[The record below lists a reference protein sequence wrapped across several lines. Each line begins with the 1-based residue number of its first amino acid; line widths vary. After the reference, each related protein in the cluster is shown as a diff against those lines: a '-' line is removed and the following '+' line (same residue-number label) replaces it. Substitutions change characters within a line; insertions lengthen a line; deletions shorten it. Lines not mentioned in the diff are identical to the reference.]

1 MKVVLERVS
10 EVKRNS
16 TMNSVVYNI
25 TRIYDSV
32 DEDEIKAI
40 ADAIIDK
47 YDYFA
52 GKFKEMDIVNLTIA
66 MVEVA
71 HNEWIKHN
79 ADQMKTEAENGHF
92 IQFLPAMIMGW
103 NEVAK
108 VLDIVVPAVEDLT
121 NTAVDVYNIQ
131 IAYEELVDE
140 FQKDKVNLSN
150 IASVEEYLK
159 GIENDP
165 YGISQYLNDAKCLH
179 TTAISVAE
187 AHAKK

>member
-16 TMNSVVYNI
+16 TMNSVVEHM
-25 TRIYDSV
+25 TRIYDSI

-40 ADAIIDK
+40 TKTIIDK

-52 GKFKEMDIVNLTIA
+52 GKFKRMDVDDITIA

-71 HNEWIKHN
+71 HNEWIKYN
-79 ADQMKTEAENGHF
+79 ADRMKTEAENGHF
-92 IQFLPAMIMGW
+92 IQFLPMLVMGW
-103 NEVAK
+103 KEVAK

-121 NTAVDVYNIQ
+121 NTAVDAYNIR
-131 IAYEELVDE
+131 IAYEEQVDE
-140 FQKDKVNLSN
+140 FQNDRVNLSN

-165 YGISQYLNDAKCLH
+165 YGISQYLKDVKCLH
-179 TTAISVAE
+179 TTAVSVAE

>member
-16 TMNSVVYNI
+16 TMNNVVEHM
-25 TRIYDSV
+25 TRIYDSI

-40 ADAIIDK
+40 TETIIDK

-52 GKFKEMDIVNLTIA
+52 GKFKRMDVDNLAIS

-71 HNEWIKHN
+71 HNEWIKYN
-79 ADQMKTEAENGHF
+79 ANRMKTEAENGHF
-92 IQFLPAMIMGW
+92 IQFLPMMVMGW
-103 NEVAK
+103 KEVAK

-121 NTAVDVYNIQ
+121 NTAVDVYNIR
-131 IAYEELVDE
+131 IAYEEQVDV
-140 FQKDKVNLSN
+140 FQNDRVNLSN

-165 YGISQYLNDAKCLH
+165 YGISQYLKDVKCLH
-179 TTAISVAE
+179 TTAVSVVE
-187 AHAKK
+187 AHAK